1 MDPDYAALMI
11 EEGVRKRL
19 VVKETY
25 EDRKRDWAQHVEFQ
39 EAEEKETNER
49 DRAVFHEVK
58 RQAQEQGPDSL
69 AAEQFRSLQQ
79 ARREAQGSRGRR
91 R

>member
-1 MDPDYAALMI
+1 MDPDLAADII

-19 VVKETY
+19 VVKETI
-25 EDRKRDWAQHVEFQ
+25 EDTKRDWAQHAEFQ
-39 EAEEKETNER
+39 EAEERDANER

-69 AAEQFRSLQQ
+69 AAAQLRSLQH

-91 R
+91 K